1 MPPVRPRRSS
11 EPAGAARAWLPSWR
25 TGARSQTT
33 VTRQHTTDTSGRSG
47 PRRGLENTASL
58 HRLLSLPGI
67 GHVAAAK
74 IAARHDTWE
83 EFVASD
89 PGDVPDRSSLK
100 AAQLLRVAAD
110 APEPVLPPGVRAI
123 SMFDD
128 DWPAWLGFPGAP
140 VVVFCRGPLP
150 PGGGIAVVGTRNPT
164 GFGARAVRA
173 CIETILDRVPD
184 TFTGVVSGLARG
196 VDTLAHNA
204 ALVAGI
210 PTWAI
215 LGSGVDVPTP
225 SVNVALAERILEAGG
240 GLLSEQ
246 VPGTEPN
253 KGTLI
258 ARNRLQVAA
267 SSRVFIAECGLPSGT
282 LHTARY
288 AVEQDRKLIVARPTS
303 ARDNASTTTEGN
315 RRLLDPQGCN
325 PSDLGASGATAER
338 IRSRRPVADASMPV

>member
-1 MPPVRPRRSS
+1 MTNQ
-11 EPAGAARAWLPSWR
+11 R
-25 TGARSQTT
+25 TLH
-33 VTRQHTTDTSGRSG
+33 VPGRSE

-58 HRLLSLPGI
+58 HRLLLLPGI
-67 GHVAAAK
+67 GHVAAVK
-74 IAARHDTWE
+74 IAARYDTWD
-83 EFVASD
+83 EFLASD

-100 AAQLLRVAAD
+100 ATQLLRAAAD
-110 APEPVLPPGVRAI
+110 TPEPALPTGVRAI
-123 SMFDD
+123 SRFDD
-128 DWPAWLGFPGAP
+128 DWPAWLDFPGAP
-140 VVVFCRGPLP
+140 VVVFYRGSLP
-150 PGGGIAVVGTRNPT
+150 PGGGIAIVGTRNPT

-173 CIETILDRVPD
+173 YTETIVDLVPG

-204 ALVAGI
+204 ALAAGI

-225 SVNVALAERILEAGG
+225 SVNIGLAERIMEAGG

-258 ARNRLQVAA
+258 ARNRLQVAS

-288 AVEQDRKLIVARPTS
+288 AIEQSRKMIVARPTS

-315 RRLLDPQGCN
+315 RRLLDPQGCD
-325 PSDLGASGATAER
+325 PSDLGASGETAER
-338 IRSRRPVADASMPV
+338 IRARRPVADASMPV